1 MLKSVTKIINI
12 DGIEVG
18 IMGLETIISNA
29 YLFDINDEDELKEQ
43 MLKWIKKYGNYI
55 TKSRE
60 DAYKEALLREY
71 KIYRDKKIK
80 EEEKLWLKTE
90 RVSDKTETT
99 KPKKYRWFKFFKL

>member
-1 MLKSVTKIINI
+1 MPGSCCAKPVTKIINI

-18 IMGLETIISNA
+18 IMGLETVLSNA
-29 YLFDINDEDELKEQ
+29 YLFNIKDEAELKEE
-43 MLKWIKKYGNYI
+43 MFRWVRGFGNYV

-80 EEEKLWLKTE
+80 EEEEIKRVAEKTE
-90 RVSDKTETT
+90 KT
-99 KPKKYRWFKFFKL
+99 KPKKHKWFGLF